1 MKLLGWLLA
10 ILLLAGCGK
19 DQPKNSPEPL
29 DVSAIQACATF
40 EGVMAHFDT
49 LPEEDLRSQMLDMWN
64 DAQVSQTTGIRLSAR
79 ELMAAVFGH
88 LTSRIESTV
97 KDMRTACAGRAS
109 PYPTLES
116 NDRRG

>member
-1 MKLLGWLLA
+1 MRVLGWALT
-10 ILLLAGCGK
+10 ILLLAGCGQART
-19 DQPKNSPEPL
+19 DEGPKPL
-29 DVSAIQACATF
+29 DASATRACAIF
-40 EGVMAHFDT
+40 EDLMARFDT
-49 LPEEDLRSQMLDMWN
+49 LPEDDLRSQMVDMWN
-64 DAQVSQTTGIRLSAR
+64 DAQLSQTTGIRLSAR

-88 LTSRIESTV
+88 LSSRIDSTV